1 MSVIARLKVWL
12 SADTDEFAKRLNKS
26 KKDVFGVKEAVE
38 NLKGTLG
45 RAFAVTGLAEAGRQ
59 LARYGTEVD
68 ELREKVRRL
77 TGMDSAELTGEVKAV
92 ADVFGGDYSEVLRTA
107 NTLHRQMG
115 VSFDEAMTLIR
126 RGVAAGLDEGGD
138 FLDQL
143 REYAPQFR
151 SAGLSAAGLLSVL
164 QRSVRDGVFS
174 DKGLDAIK
182 EATLRI
188 REMPTATR
196 AALEGIGLSGTE
208 IERSLADGTA
218 TIFDVIR
225 QVSEKLNELPE
236 SSAAVGAA
244 IADIFGGPGEDAGLA
259 YLQTLKDIDTEHGIV
274 TTNLGKAQEELA
286 ESLGRLHTVS
296 AEAFK
301 GIGEAWTE
309 LKTRI
314 TTGWAMDLEYWT
326 SDALDGWDRLAGMFS
341 PKRTIEN
348 RIAVELERRK
358 KLSEAEAKAVE
369 DSGRR
374 AVEVQKEIVKLNEDT
389 SAALE
394 RKIEL
399 YEELSALQKTSAYSG
414 EISRLQELLSDSREA
429 DKERQAAAMT
439 ERTTAEIRK
448 KIAAYQALAG
458 DVGVYDTATLAAY
471 QNEISRLNG
480 VIEKTNEL
488 ANARRRGMAASAP
501 VMEAQPSVGFTPLAP
516 EGSPL
521 AGLPEQLRASGEAL
535 QPIAQDMVDLSG
547 VIGGAFEEMA
557 TGVGESIGML
567 ISGEG
572 GLANFAASVASTFA
586 DMAIQ
591 VGKIAIQMGVAKL
604 AIEAALKNPFTGALA
619 AIAAGTALVALGT
632 AVKGAL
638 SKVADGGGTSGIGTA
653 AYTNSYDTRTG
664 TDAWEREGR
673 TVDVNVTG
681 EFRLQGNTL
690 VAAVNKENA
699 RRRLTT

>member
-1 MSVIARLKVWL
+1 MKVWL

-59 LARYGTEVD
+59 LALYGTEVD

-126 RGVAAGLDEGGD
+126 RGFAAGLDEGGD

-286 ESLGRLHTVS
+286 ESLGRLHTAS

-301 GIGEAWTE
+301 GINKTWASFRTDLNNFLADYLDILSSDQVRWIDKLNVAIGLGAPTGSYRRAKETVEAQRETNNQIIE
-309 LKTRI
+309 SL
-314 TTGWAMDLEYWT
+314 
-326 SDALDGWDRLAGMFS
+326 RLREQE
-341 PKRTIEN
+341 KR
-348 RIAVELERRK
+348 ELEELLDYYTV
-358 KLSEAEAKAVE
+358 LSAGADNYYYDV
-369 DSGRR
+369 
-374 AVEVQKEIVKLNEDT
+374 V
-389 SAALE
+389 SAILQE
-394 RKIEL
+394 IEL
-399 YEELSALQKTSAYSG
+399 RNRGIAA
-414 EISRLQELLSDSREA
+414 IREA
-429 DKERQAAAMT
+429 DEAGERSGDRELTAAAKAAAMT

-567 ISGEG
+567 MSGEG
-572 GLANFAASVASTFA
+572 DLKGFAAMVGTTFA

-591 VGKIAIQMGVAKL
+591 VGKIAIQTGVAVKG
-604 AIEAALKNPFTGALA
+604 IQAALQSLNPWA
-619 AIAAGTALVALGT
+619 AIAAGVALVALGT